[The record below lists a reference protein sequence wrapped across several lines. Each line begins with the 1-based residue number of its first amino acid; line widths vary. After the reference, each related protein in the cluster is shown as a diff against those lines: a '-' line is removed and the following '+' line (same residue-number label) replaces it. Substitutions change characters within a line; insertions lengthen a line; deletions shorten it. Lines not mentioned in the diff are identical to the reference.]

1 MHWLAQGL
9 RKVQVE
15 PSAVMATQNFKR
27 NFCLNL
33 YREGGK
39 ILTLVACFLLPLN
52 RAIKNTWHLQP
63 IFSIWRPL
71 AFLPVTLSVNSV
83 NTSFYLTLQRMAFAF
98 NSFYVTLSKIVYK
111 KIFLQ
116 HYCEASRKISFRRR
130 DNRKRKGIRENV
142 TLAEKRKKWKKE
154 NKILFLSFWQ
164 QCFKI

>member
-71 AFLPVTLSVNSV
+71 AFLPVTLSV
-83 NTSFYLTLQRMAFAF
+83 
-98 NSFYVTLSKIVYK
+98 LSGASPLLFSSSILDTWPGGL
-111 KIFLQ
+111 IFKCHLL
-116 HYCEASRKISFRRR
+116 
-130 DNRKRKGIRENV
+130 KR
-142 TLAEKRKKWKKE
+142 
-154 NKILFLSFWQ
+154 LFLRCICCTHMFWETNSLRSTMQ
-164 QCFKI
+164 IVECSLYTLVGPRQSLLLARDPDQYLWAAYIP

>member
-71 AFLPVTLSVNSV
+71 AFLPVTLSV
-83 NTSFYLTLQRMAFAF
+83 
-98 NSFYVTLSKIVYK
+98 LSGASPLLFSSSILDTWPGGLIFKCH
-111 KIFLQ
+111 IFLLFHTVHRILCQ
-116 HYCEASRKISFRRR
+116 GKNAGMFCILSSSGPHFVRRLHYDPSIFGGQARHGS
-130 DNRKRKGIRENV
+130 
-142 TLAEKRKKWKKE
+142 
-154 NKILFLSFWQ
+154 
-164 QCFKI
+164 